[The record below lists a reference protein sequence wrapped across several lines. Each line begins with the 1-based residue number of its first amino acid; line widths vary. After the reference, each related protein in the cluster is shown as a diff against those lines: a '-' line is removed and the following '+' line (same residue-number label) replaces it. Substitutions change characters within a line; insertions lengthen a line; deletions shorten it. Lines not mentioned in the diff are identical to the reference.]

1 MNLNRGL
8 AGLLLVLGVPAARAG
23 DASGLD
29 LTIEV
34 LGRNDN
40 IDERIVNRISIPGVE
55 LEHLPAEPP
64 PLAPLGSAVNG
75 VLDGLGNVAEGT
87 VGSVV
92 PLLPLLRYD
101 EWVVQRKEAEQ
112 DRRQE
117 GRDRARERR
126 E

>member
-1 MNLNRGL
+1 MNRGL
-8 AGLLLVLGVPAARAG
+8 AGLLLVLGIPVVRAG

-40 IDERIVNRISIPGVE
+40 IDERIVNRISIPGVD
-55 LEHLPAEPP
+55 LERLPAEPP
-64 PLAPLGSAVNG
+64 PLAPLGTAVNG
-75 VLDGLGNVAEGT
+75 VLGG

-92 PLLPLLRYD
+92 EGAVEGVAPLLPLLRYD
-101 EWVVQRKEAEQ
+101 EWVAQRREAEQ

-117 GRDRARERR
+117 ARDRARARR

>member
-1 MNLNRGL
+1 MNRGL
-8 AGLLLVLGVPAARAG
+8 AGLLLVLGVPVVRAG

-40 IDERIVNRISIPGVE
+40 VDERIVNRIAIPGVE
-55 LEHLPAEPP
+55 LERLPAEPA

-75 VLDGLGNVAEGT
+75 VLGGVGNVVEST
-87 VGSVV
+87 VESVA

-101 EWVVQRKEAEQ
+101 EWVAQRKEAEQ

-117 GRDRARERR
+117 ARDRARERR